1 MRHHISSVHE
11 GKKPFKC
18 EICDVTFAKKG
29 HMKNHISSIHER
41 EGSLKCKFSKKMS
54 S

>member
-1 MRHHISSVHE
+1 MK

-29 HMKNHISSIHER
+29 DMKNHISSIHER
-41 EGSLKCKFSKKMS
+41 EGPLKCTFSKKMS